1 MELSDW
7 INLASAVGTV
17 GATLVA
23 LYLAHRGNTRHVD
36 GTFIWAAS
44 TEYQPTLLV
53 QNTSTRIIVIDSIEI
68 KYRGKKVSII
78 KASNDRK
85 LAEQSIIEAGQ
96 IKKIPI
102 NLLYL
107 DIQDLPNRKKRHCL
121 KVIIKL
127 RNGRRHASKQ
137 KYSYD
142 ELLGLV
148 FGKRLFSK
156 GK

>member
-1 MELSDW
+1 MQPSDW
-7 INLASAVGTV
+7 INLASAIGTV

-23 LYLAHRGNTRHVD
+23 LYLALKGNMRHVD
-36 GTFIWAAS
+36 GTFIWEAS

-68 KYRGKKVSII
+68 KYSGKQVGII
-78 KASNDRK
+78 KASDDRK
-85 LAEQSIIEAGQ
+85 LAQQAIIEAGQ

-102 NLLYL
+102 DIRYL
-107 DIQDLPNRKKRHCL
+107 DIQDLSNRKKRHCL

-127 RNGRRHASKQ
+127 RNGRRHTSKQ

-148 FGKRLFSK
+148 FGQKLFSED
-156 GK
+156 

>member
-1 MELSDW
+1 MQPSDW
-7 INLASAVGTV
+7 ISLASAIGTV

-23 LYLAHRGNTRHVD
+23 LYLALKGNMRHVD
-36 GTFIWAAS
+36 GTFIWEAS

-68 KYRGKKVSII
+68 KYRGKQVGII
-78 KASNDRK
+78 KASDDRK
-85 LAEQSIIEAGQ
+85 LAQQAIIEAGQ
-96 IKKIPI
+96 IKRIPI
-102 NLLYL
+102 NILYL

-127 RNGRRHASKQ
+127 RSGRRHTSKQ

-148 FGKRLFSK
+148 FGQKLFSED
-156 GK
+156 

>member
-1 MELSDW
+1 MECSDW

-23 LYLAHRGNTRHVD
+23 LYLALKGNMRHVD
-36 GTFIWAAS
+36 GTFIWEAS

-78 KASNDRK
+78 RASDDK
-85 LAEQSIIEAGQ
+85 QLAKYAIIEAGQ

-102 NLLYL
+102 NILHL

-127 RNGRRHASKQ
+127 RNGHRHTSKQ

-148 FGKRLFSK
+148 FGQRLFSED
-156 GK
+156 

>member
-1 MELSDW
+1 MQPSDW
-7 INLASAVGTV
+7 INLASAIGTV

-23 LYLAHRGNTRHVD
+23 LYLALKGNMRHVD
-36 GTFIWAAS
+36 GTFIWEAS

-68 KYRGKKVSII
+68 KYSGKQVGII
-78 KASNDRK
+78 KASDDRK
-85 LAEQSIIEAGQ
+85 LAQQAIIETGQ
-96 IKKIPI
+96 IKRIPI
-102 NLLYL
+102 NIRYL
-107 DIQDLPNRKKRHCL
+107 DIKDLPNRKKRHYL

-127 RNGRRHASKQ
+127 RSGRRHTSKQ

-148 FGKRLFSK
+148 FGQKLFSED
-156 GK
+156 

>member
-7 INLASAVGTV
+7 INLVSAVGTV

-23 LYLAHRGNTRHVD
+23 LYLALNGNMRHVD
-36 GTFIWAAS
+36 GTFIWEAS

-68 KYRGKKVSII
+68 KYSGKQVGII
-78 KASNDRK
+78 KASDDRK
-85 LAEQSIIEAGQ
+85 LAQQAIIEAGQ
-96 IKKIPI
+96 IKRISI
-102 NLLYL
+102 NIRYL
-107 DIQDLPNRKKRHCL
+107 DIKDLPNREKRHCL

-127 RNGRRHASKQ
+127 RSGRRHTSKQ

-142 ELLGLV
+142 ELLGLL
-148 FGKRLFSK
+148 FGQALFSED
-156 GK
+156 

>member
-1 MELSDW
+1 MQPSDW
-7 INLASAVGTV
+7 ISLASAIGTV

-23 LYLAHRGNTRHVD
+23 LYLALKGNMRHVD
-36 GTFIWAAS
+36 GTFIWEAS

-68 KYRGKKVSII
+68 KYRGKQVGII
-78 KASNDRK
+78 KASDDRK
-85 LAEQSIIEAGQ
+85 LAQQAIIEAGQ
-96 IKKIPI
+96 IKRIPI
-102 NLLYL
+102 NIRYL
-107 DIQDLPNRKKRHCL
+107 DIQDLSNRKKCHCL

-127 RNGRRHASKQ
+127 RSGRRHTSKQ

-148 FGKRLFSK
+148 FGQKLFSED
-156 GK
+156 

>member
-1 MELSDW
+1 MQPSDW
-7 INLASAVGTV
+7 INLASAIGTV

-23 LYLAHRGNTRHVD
+23 LYLALKGNMRHVD
-36 GTFIWAAS
+36 GTFIWEAS

-68 KYRGKKVSII
+68 KYSGKQVGII
-78 KASNDRK
+78 KASDDRK
-85 LAEQSIIEAGQ
+85 LAQHAIIEAGQ

-102 NLLYL
+102 NILYL

-127 RNGRRHASKQ
+127 RSGRRHTSKQ

-142 ELLGLV
+142 ELSFLV
-148 FGKRLFSK
+148 FGQAFFAED
-156 GK
+156 

>member
-23 LYLAHRGNTRHVD
+23 LYLALKGNMRHVD
-36 GTFIWAAS
+36 GTFIWEAS

-68 KYRGKKVSII
+68 KYHGEKVSII
-78 KASNDRK
+78 RTSDDKKIAE
-85 LAEQSIIEAGQ
+85 LAIIEAGQ

-102 NLLYL
+102 NTQYL
-107 DIQDLPNRKKRHCL
+107 DIEDLPNRKKRHYL
-121 KVIIKL
+121 EVTIKL
-127 RNGRRHASKQ
+127 RNGRRHTSRQ

-148 FGKRLFSK
+148 FGQRLFTRD
-156 GK
+156 

>member
-1 MELSDW
+1 MQPSDW
-7 INLASAVGTV
+7 INLASAIGTV

-23 LYLAHRGNTRHVD
+23 LYLALKGNMRHVD
-36 GTFIWAAS
+36 GTFIWEAS

-68 KYRGKKVSII
+68 KYSGKQVGII
-78 KASNDRK
+78 KASDDRK
-85 LAEQSIIEAGQ
+85 LAQQAIIEAGQ

-102 NLLYL
+102 DIRYL
-107 DIQDLPNRKKRHCL
+107 DIQDLSNRKKRHCL

-127 RNGRRHASKQ
+127 RNGRRHTSKQ
-137 KYSYD
+137 QYSYN

-148 FGKRLFSK
+148 FGQRLFSK
-156 GK
+156 G

>member
-1 MELSDW
+1 MEPSDW

-23 LYLAHRGNTRHVD
+23 LYLALKGNMRHVD
-36 GTFIWAAS
+36 GTFIWEAS

-53 QNTSTRIIVIDSIEI
+53 QNTSTRIVVVDSIEI
-68 KYRGKKVSII
+68 KYRGKIVGTIRTSHDKKI
-78 KASNDRK
+78 
-85 LAEQSIIEAGQ
+85 AEQAIIEAGQ

-102 NLLYL
+102 NILYL
-107 DIQDLPNRKKRHCL
+107 DIEDLPNRKKRHCL
-121 KVIIKL
+121 EVTIKL
-127 RNGRRHASKQ
+127 RNGRRHSSRQ

-148 FGKRLFSK
+148 FGQRLFTK
-156 GK
+156 D

>member
-1 MELSDW
+1 MQPSDW
-7 INLASAVGTV
+7 ISLASAIGTV

-23 LYLAHRGNTRHVD
+23 LYLALKGNMRHVD
-36 GTFIWAAS
+36 GTFIWEAS

-68 KYRGKKVSII
+68 KYRGKQVGII
-78 KASNDRK
+78 KASDDRK
-85 LAEQSIIEAGQ
+85 LAQQAIIEAGQ
-96 IKKIPI
+96 IKRIPI
-102 NLLYL
+102 NIRYL
-107 DIQDLPNRKKRHCL
+107 DIQDLSNRKKRHCL

-127 RNGRRHASKQ
+127 RSGRRHTSKQ

-148 FGKRLFSK
+148 FGQKLFSED
-156 GK
+156 

>member
-1 MELSDW
+1 MEPSDW
-7 INLASAVGTV
+7 INLVSAVGTV

-23 LYLAHRGNTRHVD
+23 LYLALRENMRHVD
-36 GTFIWAAS
+36 GTFIWEAS

-53 QNTSTRIIVIDSIEI
+53 QNTSTRIIVIDSIKI

-78 KASNDRK
+78 RTSEDRE
-85 LAEQSIIEAGQ
+85 LAQQAILEAGQ

-102 NLLYL
+102 NIRYL
-107 DIQDLPNRKKRHCL
+107 DIQDLTNRKKRHCL

-127 RNGRRHASKQ
+127 RNGGRHKSKQ

-142 ELLGLV
+142 ELLGLG
-148 FGKRLFSK
+148 FGQRLLSK
-156 GK
+156 D